1 MRKIQILIPL
11 IAIAFAGFAFVPVQ
25 HSVLGT
31 NTVIVDAENA
41 GVGRCQAK
49 YENEE
54 KFSKCNTSFTESQLP
69 ALEVEAAILAQF

>member
-49 YENEE
+49 YESETKFTKCAEKWSEDLEAVAANQQAILE
-54 KFSKCNTSFTESQLP
+54 KF
-69 ALEVEAAILAQF
+69 